1 MHDYRQ
7 LSRAHR
13 AFGGFAAVIFVLLGV
28 NLYLSR
34 QAIFEEHLL
43 GLFGAPT
50 YLPVTCWFENEGAR
64 EIDCGYLYVLEDRTD
79 PESAII
85 RLPVAIVRGSDASQA
100 PALLLAGGPG
110 ASVFITERLSGVAL
124 DGQVEVAE
132 WSENRDLIFIDI
144 RGVGLSRPSLR
155 CPNVSQI
162 TYWESGFDRW
172 IGEVKMCGDNLERRG
187 VELSRYN
194 SMAVVQDLVELQD
207 EVGIERWVLF
217 GESYGTRPAM
227 LFMRDYPERVE
238 AAVLAGVFP
247 PWVGRGEDVYRHV
260 DRVIDTLENACE
272 ADEDC
277 AEKYPSLKS
286 ALLSAMQAAR
296 QEPQHLHATS
306 SLPTGRI
313 SADARIDDSEIIH
326 WLAFQLS
333 RRGGVKIAPKL
344 IHAISKGHYP
354 SLSHLVADWPLFEE
368 PYFTQGAYTSIMCN
382 DVPELQTELLYE
394 QAQSLPYLANMIQRE
409 IDHEICDVWP
419 HAADFALSSRPADY
433 AAEVPALIL
442 TGDFD
447 MPTPKERAEET
458 ERVLPRSIV
467 FDVRGSGHNYVE
479 YSCAQGAIEA
489 FLKDPGRTPEVP
501 CTQNE
506 NRLVFH

>member
-34 QAIFEEHLL
+34 QAIFEKHLL

-50 YLPVTCWFENEGAR
+50 YLPVKCWFENEGAR
-64 EIDCGYLYVLEDRTD
+64 EIDCGYLYVLEDRAD
-79 PESAII
+79 PKGPII
-85 RLPVAIVRGSDASQA
+85 RLPVAVVRGSDASQA
-100 PALLLAGGPG
+100 PVLLLAGGPG

-155 CPNVSQI
+155 CPNVSI
-162 TYWESGFDRW
+162 KIFWESGFDQW
-172 IGEVKMCGDNLERRG
+172 IEEVKSCADDLERRE
-187 VELSRYN
+187 VKLSHYN
-194 SMAVVQDLVELQD
+194 TKEVVRDLAELQD
-207 EVGIERWVLF
+207 ELGIEQWVLF

-227 LFMRDYPERVE
+227 MFMRDYPERMK

-247 PWVGRGEDVYRHV
+247 PWVGRGEDFYRHV
-260 DRVIDTLENACE
+260 DRVIDTLEEACE

-296 QEPQHLHATS
+296 QEPQQLRVTI
-306 SLPTGRI
+306 SLPTGRGT
-313 SADARIDDSEIIH
+313 AQARIDDSEIINS
-326 WLAFQLS
+326 LAFQLN

-344 IHAISKGHYP
+344 IDALSKGHYP
-354 SLSHLVADWPLFEE
+354 ALSHLVSDWPLFEE
-368 PYFTQGAYTSIMCN
+368 PYFTQGAYMSIMCN
-382 DVPELQTELLYE
+382 DVPELQTELLRE

-409 IDHEICDVWP
+409 IDHDICDVWP
-419 HAADFALSSRPADY
+419 QATDFALSSRPTDY
-433 AAEVPALIL
+433 ATEVPTLIL
-442 TGDFD
+442 TADFD
-447 MPTPKERAEET
+447 MPTPKEWAEET
-458 ERVLPRSIV
+458 AQVLPRSIIL
-467 FDVRGSGHNYVE
+467 DVRGSGHNYVE
-479 YSCAQGAIEA
+479 YSCAQRAIDA
-489 FLKDPGRTPEVP
+489 FLKDTGRALDVP
-501 CTQNE
+501 CTENE